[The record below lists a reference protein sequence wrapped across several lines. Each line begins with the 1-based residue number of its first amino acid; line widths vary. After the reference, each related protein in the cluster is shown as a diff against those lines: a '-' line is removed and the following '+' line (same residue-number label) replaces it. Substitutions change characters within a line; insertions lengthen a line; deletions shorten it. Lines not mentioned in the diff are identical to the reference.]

1 MDLFRGSLNTSKS
14 AKGIDNMKAYFI
26 FGIMLISV
34 YTASALAETR
44 IELDETKVQGAS
56 ELPKVLYIVPWKK
69 TEMDTKPVKLN
80 TMVEEVMSP
89 VDRDVLKRQ
98 VQFYEK

>member
-1 MDLFRGSLNTSKS
+1 
-14 AKGIDNMKAYFI
+14 MKAYYI
-26 FGIMLISV
+26 LAIIMV
-34 YTASALAETR
+34 SAYATSTFAETR

-80 TMVEEVMSP
+80 TMVEEVMTP

-98 VQFYEK
+98 VQFYEENQLGQ

>member
-1 MDLFRGSLNTSKS
+1 MKLYSLL
-14 AKGIDNMKAYFI
+14 AL
-26 FGIMLISV
+26 IMLV
-34 YTASALAETR
+34 NATAVFAESR

-80 TMVEEVMSP
+80 TMVEEVMTP
-89 VDRDVLKRQ
+89 VDRDVLQRQ
-98 VQFYEK
+98 VQFYQENKLGQ

>member
-1 MDLFRGSLNTSKS
+1 MRKYLTGFFVALSLSMYCFPVLS
-14 AKGIDNMKAYFI
+14 E
-26 FGIMLISV
+26 S
-34 YTASALAETR
+34 R

-89 VDRDVLKRQ
+89 VDRDVLRRQ
-98 VQFYEK
+98 VKFYEENKLGQ

>member
-1 MDLFRGSLNTSKS
+1 
-14 AKGIDNMKAYFI
+14 MKAKLLFTSI
-26 FGIMLISV
+26 LFAV
-34 YTASALAETR
+34 FATSALAETR

-80 TMVEEVMSP
+80 TMVEEVMTP

-98 VQFYEK
+98 VQFYEENQLGQ

>member
-1 MDLFRGSLNTSKS
+1 MPYGIHTKRWREMKICLNVLIILFS
-14 AKGIDNMKAYFI
+14 AWTTM
-26 FGIMLISV
+26 
-34 YTASALAETR
+34 ALAETR

-98 VQFYEK
+98 VQFYQENQLGQ

>member
-1 MDLFRGSLNTSKS
+1 MKLYSLLALT
-14 AKGIDNMKAYFI
+14 
-26 FGIMLISV
+26 MLV
-34 YTASALAETR
+34 NATTVLAESR

-80 TMVEEVMSP
+80 TMVEEVMTP
-89 VDRDVLKRQ
+89 VDRDVLQRQ
-98 VQFYEK
+98 VQFYQENKLGQ

>member
-1 MDLFRGSLNTSKS
+1 MKTLLRIGLLFFFYGSFCGS
-14 AKGIDNMKAYFI
+14 AM
-26 FGIMLISV
+26 
-34 YTASALAETR
+34 AETR

-69 TEMDTKPVKLN
+69 TDMDTKPVKLN

-89 VDRDVLKRQ
+89 VDRDVLRRQ
-98 VQFYEK
+98 VEFYQENKLGQ

>member
-1 MDLFRGSLNTSKS
+1 
-14 AKGIDNMKAYFI
+14 MKAYFI

-34 YTASALAETR
+34 YTASVLAETR

-98 VQFYEK
+98 VQFYEKNHLGQ

>member
-1 MDLFRGSLNTSKS
+1 
-14 AKGIDNMKAYFI
+14 MKAYFI
-26 FGIMLISV
+26 FGIILLSV

-44 IELDETKVQGAS
+44 IELDETKVKGAS

-98 VQFYEK
+98 VQFYEENHLGQ

>member
-1 MDLFRGSLNTSKS
+1 MKLYSLLALT
-14 AKGIDNMKAYFI
+14 
-26 FGIMLISV
+26 MLV
-34 YTASALAETR
+34 TTTTVFAETR

-80 TMVEEVMSP
+80 TMVEEVMTP
-89 VDRDVLKRQ
+89 VDRDVLQRQ
-98 VQFYEK
+98 VQFYQENKLGQ

>member
-1 MDLFRGSLNTSKS
+1 
-14 AKGIDNMKAYFI
+14 MKTYFI
-26 FGIMLISV
+26 LGIIMI
-34 YTASALAETR
+34 ASYATSAIAETR
-44 IELDETKVQGAS
+44 IELNETKVQGAS

-80 TMVEEVMSP
+80 TMVEEVMTP

-98 VQFYEK
+98 VQFYEENQLGQ

>member
-1 MDLFRGSLNTSKS
+1 
-14 AKGIDNMKAYFI
+14 MKAKLLFATII
-26 FGIMLISV
+26 FSIYATSV
-34 YTASALAETR
+34 LAETR

-80 TMVEEVMSP
+80 TMVEEVMTP

-98 VQFYEK
+98 VQFYEENQLGQ

>member
-1 MDLFRGSLNTSKS
+1 
-14 AKGIDNMKAYFI
+14 MKANLLLGTI
-26 FGIMLISV
+26 LLTISA
-34 YTASALAETR
+34 TSALAETR

-80 TMVEEVMSP
+80 TMVEEVMTP

-98 VQFYEK
+98 VKFYEENQLGQ

>member
-1 MDLFRGSLNTSKS
+1 
-14 AKGIDNMKAYFI
+14 MKAYFI

-56 ELPKVLYIVPWKK
+56 ELPKVLYVVPWKK

-98 VQFYEK
+98 VQFYEKNHLGQ

>member
-1 MDLFRGSLNTSKS
+1 MKLYSLL
-14 AKGIDNMKAYFI
+14 AL
-26 FGIMLISV
+26 IMLV
-34 YTASALAETR
+34 TTTTVFAESR

-80 TMVEEVMSP
+80 TMVEEVMTP
-89 VDRDVLKRQ
+89 VDRDVLQRQ
-98 VQFYEK
+98 VQFYQENKLGQ

>member
-1 MDLFRGSLNTSKS
+1 
-14 AKGIDNMKAYFI
+14 
-26 FGIMLISV
+26 
-34 YTASALAETR
+34 
-44 IELDETKVQGAS
+44 
-56 ELPKVLYIVPWKK
+56 VPWKK

-98 VQFYEK
+98 VQFYEKNHLGQ

>member
-1 MDLFRGSLNTSKS
+1 MS
-14 AKGIDNMKAYFI
+14 
-26 FGIMLISV
+26 ML
-34 YTASALAETR
+34 AFSALSETR

-89 VDRDVLKRQ
+89 VDRDVLRRQ
-98 VQFYEK
+98 VQFYEENKLGQ

>member
-1 MDLFRGSLNTSKS
+1 
-14 AKGIDNMKAYFI
+14 MKAYLVS
-26 FGIMLISV
+26 GLIALSV
-34 YTASALAETR
+34 FSMSVLAETR

-56 ELPKVLYIVPWKK
+56 ELPKVLYIVPWKQ

-98 VQFYEK
+98 VQFYEKNHLGQ

>member
-1 MDLFRGSLNTSKS
+1 
-14 AKGIDNMKAYFI
+14 MKAYFNLLVVI
-26 FGIMLISV
+26 VFVCS
-34 YTASALAETR
+34 TTALAETR
-44 IELDETKVQGAS
+44 IDLEETKVQGAS

-98 VQFYEK
+98 VQFYEENQLGQ

>member
-1 MDLFRGSLNTSKS
+1 
-14 AKGIDNMKAYFI
+14 MKAYFLLVM
-26 FGIMLISV
+26 IMLSA
-34 YTASALAETR
+34 YTASAFSETR

-98 VQFYEK
+98 VQFYKENKLGQ